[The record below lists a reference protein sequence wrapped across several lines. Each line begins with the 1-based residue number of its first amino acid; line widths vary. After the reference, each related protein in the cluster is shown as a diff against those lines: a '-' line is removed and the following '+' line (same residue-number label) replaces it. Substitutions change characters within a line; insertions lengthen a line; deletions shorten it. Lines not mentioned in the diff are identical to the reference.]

1 MRQAGTSSENAIQEQ
16 LGNHLMTLHLLNV
29 DFTWT
34 QCDPPQKTR
43 NADAQPEVPAAK
55 TWNTIPWKSI
65 RLPEPTYHLILIFT
79 ESFLQIWEYEN
90 ILSTTF
96 LNIRLPNTL

>member
-1 MRQAGTSSENAIQEQ
+1 MRQAGASSENAIQEQ

-34 QCDPPQKTR
+34 QCDTPQQTR
-43 NADAQPEVPAAK
+43 IAGAQPELPVAK

-65 RLPEPTYHLILIFT
+65 RLPEPTCHLILIFI
-79 ESFLQIWEYEN
+79 ESFLKIWEYEN
-90 ILSTTF
+90 ILSATF